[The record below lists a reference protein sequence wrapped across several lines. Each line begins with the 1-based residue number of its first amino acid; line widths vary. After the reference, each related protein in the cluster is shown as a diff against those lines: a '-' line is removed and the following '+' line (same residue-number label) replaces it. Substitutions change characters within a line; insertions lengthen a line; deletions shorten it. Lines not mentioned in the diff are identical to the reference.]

1 MTAPTTRRQP
11 ASSSPPSGQ
20 QAQAQAHRQAYHR
33 RKTRAKAKSEALRQK
48 EAAQVEALPVQH
60 PHAAGIDIGSRS
72 HWVCVGFTT
81 EAASCLI
88 REFPAHTAGLKAI
101 AAFLREHQVNTIALE
116 STGIYWIP
124 LYELLQAE
132 GFEVLLVDP
141 SYSHQ
146 LRGRPKTDR
155 RDCQW
160 IYRLHSVGLLAAA
173 FRPDEKTCQLRA
185 YLRQRA
191 NLIRQASR
199 HVQHMQKA
207 LEQMNLKLT
216 EILSDITGVTGR
228 AILRAIL
235 RGTRA
240 PEKLAKYRDKQCKAS
255 EAEIAQALT
264 GSYREEHLFEL
275 KLAYEAWQFTL
286 GQVEKVDGQIALQL
300 GRMKCDR
307 ALPPLKPKARPK
319 RRVNSPRFDVRTAL
333 YYVVG
338 LDLTEIEG
346 ISELTALT
354 LISEIG
360 PGVSRFATVKKFC
373 SWLGLCPNWKK
384 TGGRVKSSRT
394 RRGVN
399 RAAQALR
406 LAAQSLHH
414 SQGALGG
421 FLRRMKGRLGAQ
433 AALTAT
439 AHKLARIVY
448 LALKHGMT
456 YVRQSQEEY
465 EAQMKEKQIKALRRK
480 ARQLGLEVV
489 EKTSGSVAT
498 AAAASGAGVK
508 EHKRVSAGAGQRAE
522 GSNRRRRGRTASRT
536 DPWLWQERVR
546 TEENQGENHLGAL
559 TKLAGGRFLATGAR
573 NLPLGRM
580 IPVTR

>member
-1 MTAPTTRRQP
+1 MTAPTTKRKT
-11 ASSSPPSGQ
+11 ASSSPPSGKHA
-20 QAQAQAHRQAYHR
+20 QAQAQRQAYER
-33 RKTRAKAKSEALRQK
+33 RKARAKVKSEALRQK

-72 HWVCVGFTT
+72 HWVCVGFST
-81 EAASCLI
+81 EVDARLI
-88 REFPAHTAGLKAI
+88 QEFPAHTAGLKAI
-101 AAFLREHQVNTIALE
+101 VAFLREHQVNTIALE
-116 STGIYWIP
+116 STGIYWVP

-132 GFEVLLVDP
+132 GLEVLLVDP

-173 FRPDEKTCQLRA
+173 FRPDETTCQLRA
-185 YLRQRA
+185 YLRQRG
-191 NLIRQASR
+191 NVIRQASR
-199 HVQHMQKA
+199 HVQHVQKA

-216 EILSDITGVTGR
+216 EVLSDITGVTGR

-255 EAEIAQALT
+255 EAEMAQALT
-264 GSYREEHLFEL
+264 GTYREEHLFEL
-275 KLAYEAWQFTL
+275 KLAYEAWQFAL
-286 GQVEKVDGQIALQL
+286 GQVEKVDEQIARQL
-300 GRMKCDR
+300 GRMKGDR

-319 RRVNSPRFDVRTAL
+319 RRANSPRFDVRTAL

-346 ISELTALT
+346 VSELTALT
-354 LISEIG
+354 VISEIG
-360 PGVSRFATVKKFC
+360 PGVSQFATVKKFC

-406 LAAQSLHH
+406 WAAQSLHH
-414 SQGALGG
+414 SRGALGG

-456 YVRQSQEEY
+456 YVRQSQEEH
-465 EAQMKEKQIKALRRK
+465 EAQVREKQVKALRRK
-480 ARQLGLEVV
+480 ARQLGLEVI
-489 EKTSGSVAT
+489 EKAPSSDAP
-498 AAAASGAGVK
+498 AAAEPV
-508 EHKRVSAGAGQRAE
+508 
-522 GSNRRRRGRTASRT
+522 RG
-536 DPWLWQERVR
+536 
-546 TEENQGENHLGAL
+546 
-559 TKLAGGRFLATGAR
+559 
-573 NLPLGRM
+573 
-580 IPVTR
+580 

>member
-1 MTAPTTRRQP
+1 MAKPTARHPP
-11 ASSSPPSGQ
+11 DASSAPSGQ
-20 QAQAQAHRQAYHR
+20 PDQAQAHRRAYSR
-33 RKTRAKAKSEALRQK
+33 RKARAKVKSEALRQQ

-72 HWVCVGFTT
+72 HWVCVGFSS
-81 EAASCLI
+81 EVASCLI

-101 AAFLREHQVNTIALE
+101 VAFLREHQVTTIALE
-116 STGIYWIP
+116 STGIYWVP

-132 GFEVLLVDP
+132 GFEVFLVDP

-185 YLRQRA
+185 YLRQRG
-191 NLIRQASR
+191 NLIRQASK

-216 EILSDITGVTGR
+216 EVLSDITGVTGR
-228 AILRAIL
+228 SILRAIL

-264 GSYREEHLFEL
+264 GTYREEHLFEL

-286 GQVEKVDGQIALQL
+286 GQVGKVDAQIALQL

-307 ALPPLKPKARPK
+307 ALPPLKAKARPK
-319 RRVNSPRFDVRTAL
+319 RRASSPGFDVRAAL

-373 SWLGLCPNWKK
+373 SWLGLCPNWQK

-421 FLRRMKGRLGAQ
+421 FLRRMKGRLGTQ
-433 AALTAT
+433 AAVTAT

-465 EAQMKEKQIKALRRK
+465 EAQMKEKQLKALRRK
-480 ARQLGLEVV
+480 ARQLGLEVI
-489 EKTSGSVAT
+489 EKASGSDAT
-498 AAAASGAGVK
+498 AEAASV
-508 EHKRVSAGAGQRAE
+508 
-522 GSNRRRRGRTASRT
+522 
-536 DPWLWQERVR
+536 
-546 TEENQGENHLGAL
+546 
-559 TKLAGGRFLATGAR
+559 GG
-573 NLPLGRM
+573 
-580 IPVTR
+580 

>member
-1 MTAPTTRRQP
+1 MAKPTARHPP
-11 ASSSPPSGQ
+11 AASSAPSGQ
-20 QAQAQAHRQAYHR
+20 PDPAQAHRR
-33 RKTRAKAKSEALRQK
+33 RKTRAKVKSEALRQR

-72 HWVCVGFTT
+72 HWVCVGFAT
-81 EAASCLI
+81 EAGSCLI

-101 AAFLREHQVNTIALE
+101 AAFLREHQVTTVALE
-116 STGIYWIP
+116 STGIYWVP

-141 SYSHQ
+141 SYTRQ

-185 YLRQRA
+185 YLRQRG

-228 AILRAIL
+228 SILRAIL

-264 GSYREEHLFEL
+264 GTYREEHLFEL

-286 GQVEKVDGQIALQL
+286 GQVAKVDGQIALQL

-307 ALPPLKPKARPK
+307 ALPPLKSKPRPK
-319 RRVNSPRFDVRTAL
+319 RRVNSPGFDVRTAL

-354 LISEIG
+354 VISEIG

-433 AALTAT
+433 AAVTAT

-456 YVRQSQEEY
+456 YVRQSQEDY

-489 EKTSGSVAT
+489 EKMSGSEATAT
-498 AAAASGAGVK
+498 AAPV
-508 EHKRVSAGAGQRAE
+508 E
-522 GSNRRRRGRTASRT
+522 G
-536 DPWLWQERVR
+536 
-546 TEENQGENHLGAL
+546 
-559 TKLAGGRFLATGAR
+559 
-573 NLPLGRM
+573 
-580 IPVTR
+580 

>member
-1 MTAPTTRRQP
+1 
-11 ASSSPPSGQ
+11 
-20 QAQAQAHRQAYHR
+20 
-33 RKTRAKAKSEALRQK
+33 
-48 EAAQVEALPVQH
+48 VQH
-60 PHAAGIDIGSRS
+60 PNAAGIDIGSRS

-81 EAASCLI
+81 DAASCLI
-88 REFPAHTAGLKAI
+88 REFPAHTAGLKAL
-101 AAFLREHQVNTIALE
+101 AAFLHEHQVTTIALE
-116 STGIYWIP
+116 STGIYWIA
-124 LYELLQAE
+124 LYELLESE

-141 SYSHQ
+141 SYSQQ

-160 IYRLHSVGLLAAA
+160 VYRLHSVGLLAAA

-191 NLIRQASR
+191 NLIRSVSR
-199 HVQHMQKA
+199 HVQHLQKA

-228 AILRAIL
+228 SILRAIL

-240 PEKLAKYRDKQCKAS
+240 PEKLAQYRDKGCKAS
-255 EAEIAQALT
+255 EAQVAQALT
-264 GSYREEHLFEL
+264 GTSREEHLFEL
-275 KLAYEAWQFTL
+275 TLAYQAWQFTL
-286 GQVEKVDGQIALQL
+286 AQVEKVDGQIALQL
-300 GRMKCDR
+300 GRMKGDR

-319 RRVNSPRFDVRTAL
+319 RRVNSPKFDVRTAL

-373 SWLGLCPNWKK
+373 SWLGLCPHWQK

-421 FLRRMKGRLGAQ
+421 FLRRMKGRLGTQ
-433 AALTAT
+433 AAVTAT

-456 YVRQSQEEY
+456 YVRQSQQEY
-465 EAQMKEKQIKALRRK
+465 EVQMKEKQIKALRRK
-480 ARQLGLEVV
+480 ARQLGLEVI
-489 EKTSGSVAT
+489 EKTPGSGAT
-498 AAAASGAGVK
+498 AAAVP
-508 EHKRVSAGAGQRAE
+508 V
-522 GSNRRRRGRTASRT
+522 
-536 DPWLWQERVR
+536 
-546 TEENQGENHLGAL
+546 QG
-559 TKLAGGRFLATGAR
+559 
-573 NLPLGRM
+573 
-580 IPVTR
+580 

>member
-1 MTAPTTRRQP
+1 MATPTTGHQP
-11 ASSSPPSGQ
+11 AAASPPSGQ
-20 QAQAQAHRQAYHR
+20 QAQARAQRQAYRR
-33 RKTRAKAKSEALRQK
+33 RKTRAKVKNETLRQK
-48 EAAQVEALPVQH
+48 EAAQVEALPVQR

-81 EAASCLI
+81 DGASCLI

-101 AAFLREHQVNTIALE
+101 AAFLREHQVSTVALE

-124 LYELLQAE
+124 LYELLQGQ

-173 FRPDEKTCQLRA
+173 FRPDDKTCQLRA

-191 NLIRQASR
+191 NLVRQASK

-228 AILRAIL
+228 SILRAIL
-235 RGTRA
+235 RGTRS
-240 PEKLAKYRDKQCKAS
+240 PEKLAKYRDKGCKAS
-255 EAEIAQALT
+255 AADIAQALT

-286 GQVEKVDGQIALQL
+286 GQVGKVDGQIALQL

-319 RRVNSPRFDVRTAL
+319 RRASSPGFDVRAAL

-346 ISELTALT
+346 VSELTALT
-354 LISEIG
+354 VISEIG
-360 PGVSRFATVKKFC
+360 PGVSQFATVKQFC
-373 SWLGLCPNWKK
+373 SWLGLCPNWQK

-414 SQGALGG
+414 SRGALGG

-433 AALTAT
+433 AAVTAT

-456 YVRQSQEEY
+456 YVRQNQEEY
-465 EAQMKEKQIKALRRK
+465 EAQMRDKQIKALRRK
-480 ARQLGLEVV
+480 ARQLGLEVS
-489 EKTSGSVAT
+489 EQTPASGAT
-498 AAAASGAGVK
+498 AA
-508 EHKRVSAGAGQRAE
+508 
-522 GSNRRRRGRTASRT
+522 TAS
-536 DPWLWQERVR
+536 V
-546 TEENQGENHLGAL
+546 QG
-559 TKLAGGRFLATGAR
+559 
-573 NLPLGRM
+573 
-580 IPVTR
+580 

>member
-1 MTAPTTRRQP
+1 MAVPTTGQP
-11 ASSSPPSGQ
+11 ASSSPPSGRP
-20 QAQAQAHRQAYHR
+20 AQAQAHRQAHNR
-33 RKTRAKAKSEALRQK
+33 RKTRAKVKSEALRQR

-60 PHAAGIDIGSRS
+60 PHAAGIDVGSRS
-72 HWVCVGFTT
+72 HWVCVGSSG
-81 EAASCLI
+81 EADPCLT

-101 AAFLREHQVNTIALE
+101 AAFLHERQVSTVAME
-116 STGIYWIP
+116 STGIYWIA
-124 LYELLQAE
+124 LYELLESE

-141 SYSHQ
+141 SYTHQ

-173 FRPDEKTCQLRA
+173 FRPDEQTVQLRA

-191 NLIRQASR
+191 TLIRSASR
-199 HVQHMQKA
+199 HVQHLQKA

-216 EILSDITGVTGR
+216 EILSDITGATGR
-228 AILRAIL
+228 AIIRAIL

-240 PEKLAKYRDKQCKAS
+240 PEKLARCRDKGCKAS
-255 EAEIAQALT
+255 EAQIAQALT

-286 GQVEKVDGQIALQL
+286 GQVEQVDGQIALQL

-307 ALPPLKPKARPK
+307 ALPPLTPLQRQSRKINA
-319 RRVNSPRFDVRTAL
+319 PRFDVRAAL

-346 ISELTALT
+346 VSELTALT
-354 LISEIG
+354 VISEIG
-360 PGVSRFATVKKFC
+360 PGVSKFPTVKKFC

-394 RRGVN
+394 RPGVN
-399 RAAQALR
+399 RAATAFR
-406 LAAQSLHH
+406 LAAHGLHR
-414 SQGALGG
+414 SQGALGA
-421 FLRRMKGRLGAQ
+421 FLRRMKSRLGVP

-448 LALKHGMT
+448 LALKHGLP
-456 YVRQSQEEY
+456 YVRKSQEDY
-465 EAQMKEKQIKALRRK
+465 EAQMKEKQIKAVKRK
-480 ARQLGLEVV
+480 ARQLGLEVI
-489 EKTSGSVAT
+489 EKTSPSIPT
-498 AAAASGAGVK
+498 AAAASL
-508 EHKRVSAGAGQRAE
+508 E
-522 GSNRRRRGRTASRT
+522 G
-536 DPWLWQERVR
+536 
-546 TEENQGENHLGAL
+546 
-559 TKLAGGRFLATGAR
+559 
-573 NLPLGRM
+573 
-580 IPVTR
+580 

>member
-1 MTAPTTRRQP
+1 MTTPTIPGQTAF
-11 ASSSPPSGQ
+11 ASSAIGP
-20 QAQAQAHRQAYHR
+20 QAQAQAQRQAYHR
-33 RKTRAKAKSEALRQK
+33 RQTRAKAKSEALRHK
-48 EAAQVEALPVQH
+48 EAAHVEALPVLH

-72 HWVCVGFTT
+72 HWVCVGFTS
-81 EAASCLI
+81 EAPSCLI
-88 REFPAHTAGLKAI
+88 REFPAHTDGLKAI
-101 AAFLREHQVNTIALE
+101 AAFLREHQVTTVAME
-116 STGIYWIP
+116 STGIYWVP

-173 FRPDEKTCQLRA
+173 FRPDEKTCQLRV

-191 NLIRQASR
+191 NLIRQASK

-216 EILSDITGVTGR
+216 EVLSDITGVTGR
-228 AILRAIL
+228 TIIRAIL
-235 RGTRA
+235 RGTRT

-264 GSYREEHLFEL
+264 GSYRDEHLFEL

-286 GQVEKVDGQIALQL
+286 KQVEKVDTQIVLQL

-307 ALPPLKPKARPK
+307 ALPPLKPKTRPK
-319 RRVNSPRFDVRTAL
+319 RRANSPRFDVRMAL

-384 TGGRVKSSRT
+384 TGGRVQSSRT

-399 RAAQALR
+399 RAALALR
-406 LAAQSLHH
+406 LSAQSLHH

-421 FLRRMKGRLGAQ
+421 FLRRMKGRLGTQ

-456 YVRQSQEEY
+456 YVRQSQQEY
-465 EAQMKEKQIKALRRK
+465 LAQMREKQIKALRRK
-480 ARQLGLEVV
+480 ARQLGLEIV
-489 EKTSGSVAT
+489 EKPSGGVAESASV
-498 AAAASGAGVK
+498 
-508 EHKRVSAGAGQRAE
+508 
-522 GSNRRRRGRTASRT
+522 
-536 DPWLWQERVR
+536 
-546 TEENQGENHLGAL
+546 QG
-559 TKLAGGRFLATGAR
+559 
-573 NLPLGRM
+573 
-580 IPVTR
+580 

>member
-1 MTAPTTRRQP
+1 MTASSTRRQP
-11 ASSSPPSGQ
+11 ASSSPGGQ
-20 QAQAQAHRQAYHR
+20 QTQAQAQRHAYKR
-33 RKTRAKAKSEALRQK
+33 RKTRARDKSEALRQK
-48 EAAQVEALPVQH
+48 EAAQVQALPVQR
-60 PHAAGIDIGSRS
+60 PHAAGTDIGSRS

-81 EAASCLI
+81 EADSRLI
-88 REFPAHTAGLKAI
+88 QEFPAHTDGLKAI
-101 AAFLREHQVNTIALE
+101 VAFLREHQVTSIAME
-116 STGIYWIP
+116 STGVYWIP

-141 SYSHQ
+141 SYTRQ

-173 FRPDEKTCQLRA
+173 FRPDDKTCQLRA

-191 NLIRQASR
+191 SVIRQASR

-216 EILSDITGVTGR
+216 EILSDITGATGR
-228 AILRAIL
+228 TIIRAIL
-235 RGTRA
+235 RGTRD
-240 PEKLAKYRDKQCKAS
+240 PKKLARYRDKRCKAS
-255 EAEIAQALT
+255 EAEIAQALN

-275 KLAYEAWQFTL
+275 KQAYEAWQFSR
-286 GQVEKVDGQIALQL
+286 GQVEKVDEQIALQL

-307 ALPPLKPKARPK
+307 ALPPLKLKARPK
-319 RRVNSPRFDVRTAL
+319 RHANTPGFDVRKAL

-346 ISELTALT
+346 FSELTALT
-354 LISEIG
+354 VISEIG
-360 PGVSRFATVKKFC
+360 AGVSQFATVKKFC

-394 RRGVN
+394 RRGGN
-399 RAAQALR
+399 RVALALR
-406 LAAQSLHH
+406 MAAQSLHH
-414 SQGALGG
+414 SRGALGG
-421 FLRRMKGRLGAQ
+421 FLRRMRGRLGMQ
-433 AALTAT
+433 AAITAT

-456 YVRQSQEEY
+456 YVQQSQEDY

-489 EKTSGSVAT
+489 EKTSESVAT
-498 AAAASGAGVK
+498 ATEASV
-508 EHKRVSAGAGQRAE
+508 
-522 GSNRRRRGRTASRT
+522 
-536 DPWLWQERVR
+536 
-546 TEENQGENHLGAL
+546 QG
-559 TKLAGGRFLATGAR
+559 
-573 NLPLGRM
+573 
-580 IPVTR
+580 